1 MERDDSILTFESIEK
16 SFFGVRVLK
25 DITLSV
31 PRGKVLGLVGENGA
45 GKSTLM
51 NLMGGVHAPDRGQM
65 LLDGKPY
72 APRTPSDANAAGMA
86 FIHQELNLFTNLSI
100 AENIFIDGF
109 PRLRWLPVLNR
120 GHMRARTKQF
130 LDAVEVARLPRH
142 AGRKALPRRA
152 PTCRDRQGA
161 ELSTHGSS
169 SSTSRPPR

>member
-1 MERDDSILTFESIEK
+1 MSDVILSFENIDK

-25 DITLSV
+25 EITLGV

-51 NLMGGVHAPDRGQM
+51 NLMGGVHAPDAGQM

-72 APRTPSDANAAGMA
+72 APRTPSDANDAGIA

-109 PRLRWLPVLNR
+109 PRVSWLPLLNR
-120 GHMRARTKQF
+120 APHARPHAAIPRSSGTGR
-130 LDAVEVARLPRH
+130 LARHP
-142 AGRKALPRRA
+142 GREALARRA
-152 PTCRDRQGA
+152 PACRNRQGA
-161 ELSTHGSS
+161 ELRRAHHHL
-169 SSTSRPPR
+169 